1 MTVLKKS
8 FALLISISTL
18 LLLGSCGSSR
28 KTAESNEVTSGDI
41 SAIVATYSPW
51 ESLSVPVSLNL
62 RQPVSLKVSATM
74 TMRRDEY
81 IHISARFLGMEMGAL
96 MITRDSIFAK
106 EKLHK
111 TYVVESLASLT
122 GDNHITL
129 DNVQQM
135 IFGHLFVPGVAGFS
149 TRISDIYAMTE
160 YKGFRTLAPRDISR
174 YGNFTFTFD
183 GSSNHITMLSAD
195 IRNKYPVVA
204 SYSDYVNTT
213 AGDVAGLITI
223 NASASKMKL
232 DAGIDCNYGKAK
244 WNTTGSKTWET
255 PRGYSKITV
264 DKLLKSLSL

>member
-8 FALLISISTL
+8 FTLLISLSIL

-28 KTAESNEVTSGDI
+28 KAAESSEVTSGDI
-41 SAIVATYSPW
+41 SAIVATYTPW

-81 IHISARFLGMEMGAL
+81 VHISARFLGMEVGAL
-96 MITRDSIFAK
+96 MITRDSVFAK

-111 TYVVESLASLT
+111 TYVAESLAALT
-122 GDNHITL
+122 GDNKITL

-135 IFGHLFVPGVAGFS
+135 IFGHLFVPGETGFPP
-149 TRISDIYAMTE
+149 RIADIYTMTD
-160 YKGFRTLAPRDISR
+160 YKGFRTVTPRDISR

-183 GSSNHITMLSAD
+183 SSTDHLTMLSAD
-195 IRNKYPVVA
+195 IRNKYPVAA
-204 SYSDYVNTT
+204 SYSDYVNTA

-223 NASASKMKL
+223 SASASKMKF

-244 WNTTGSKTWET
+244 WNSTGTKTWET